1 MGVVEGSI
9 SHLLARGCLEIS
21 KRPREDS
28 LLTPAQKVDLA
39 KSIKKRE
46 RQIKQLKA
54 KAKGFWKQH
63 VLIQRLLVLIQFRDI
78 KKDVEANTLLINHP
92 LESMIRQN
100 QGQWFAPEVGIKK
113 KVCSR

>member
-1 MGVVEGSI
+1 MVWLNETYHTSSQEVTWKYLKGLEKIHSSHQPRKLIWQRASKKGEG
-9 SHLLARGCLEIS
+9 
-21 KRPREDS
+21 
-28 LLTPAQKVDLA
+28 
-39 KSIKKRE
+39 
-46 RQIKQLKA
+46 QIKQFKA

-63 VLIQRLLVLIQFRDI
+63 VLIQRLLMLIQFRDI
-78 KKDVEANTLLINHP
+78 KEDVEANTLLINHP